1 MPAARTQ
8 GLGVAV
14 AGSVPVAGRAVVAA
28 GGRVL
33 GLVQRDAGTWSAV
46 SWRARRAWPPLVAVL
61 LLVWRCVR
69 RLGGV
74 TGDVMGAAIEIA
86 LTIMLVG
93 VAV

>member
-1 MPAARTQ
+1 VAVI
-8 GLGVAV
+8 LGVGQTLIG
-14 AGSVPVAGRAVVAA
+14 GSYALGAIAAVVAA
-28 GGRVL
+28 VG
-33 GLVQRDAGTWSAV
+33 
-46 SWRARRAWPPLVAVL
+46 VL

-74 TGDVMGAAIEIA
+74 TGDVMGASIEVA